1 VFSVLFLAISK
12 LCLKQNEQSFAIKS
26 NVLHQSLVFLFFF
39 VNQKKQHFFF
49 EQEVFRRVLF
59 VFWRKY
65 LTQIFQKK
73 GLVFFS
79 FDNENCFLFF
89 FTNVQLGNIFKSF
102 NRVFNKKTST
112 QITNNYL
119 VSGCLENSHF
129 SITKMTRWVGL
140 QKELNCSLPN

>member
-1 VFSVLFLAISK
+1 MSRVLQLS
-12 LCLKQNEQSFAIKS
+12 Q

-129 SITKMTRWVGL
+129 GITKMTRWVGL